1 MRKSEKFVINYYNH
15 PKFLTKVQKVFH
27 LILKHHHKLVDHSG
41 QGIAL
46 KKIRSLGYWI
56 VDANSA
62 AKNLVLKSYQCRKY
76 RGTVWEQKLSNL
88 PFFRLSGTSF
98 LTYCGKDMF
107 GPTVVKQKKVKRN
120 VMASTVVYI
129 QVVFRLYLFSLAG
142 RGVIARRVN
151 VCPFYS
157 ENGSNSLLQKW
168 N

>member
-88 PFFRLSGTSF
+88 PFFRLSGTSS
-98 LTYCGKDMF
+98 LTYCGKDVF
-107 GPTVVKQKKVKRN
+107 GPTVVKQKISETKRYGN
-120 VMASTVVYI
+120 YSALYSSCFQAVII
-129 QVVFRLYLFSLAG
+129 QSCRQRSY
-142 RGVIARRVN
+142 
-151 VCPFYS
+151 C
-157 ENGSNSLLQKW
+157 
-168 N
+168 